1 MGESD
6 NTDEKSRLINDGS
19 GSNRKAARSNK
30 TQLVRSKRRTYL
42 FGERGATDASIGGD
56 DESDVSEL
64 RTRFGKSPDDDDN
77 TKIIQRP
84 IRPEDSLR
92 SFALQYG
99 CTVSYIAFR
108 LSAICNGE

>member
-6 NTDEKSRLINDGS
+6 NTDEKSRLINDG
-19 GSNRKAARSNK
+19 GSSSKKSARSNK
-30 TQLVRSKRRTYL
+30 AQVVRSKRRTYL

-56 DESDVSEL
+56 DESEVSEL
-64 RTRFGKSPDDDDN
+64 RTRFSKSPDDEDN

-99 CTVSYIAFR
+99 CTVSH
-108 LSAICNGE
+108 SSDCS